1 MQHPK
6 LSFVVPVYN
15 IDRYLDECLGSLCG
29 QTYSNLEIICVD
41 DGSSDNSLDVLRTWE
56 QRDDRVKVFSQANKG
71 VSRAR
76 NEGMRRA
83 TGEYIGFVDGDDY
96 LDLDAAEKI
105 MEKILAHEADIVVYG
120 GRAFPETQWVTEVF
134 GPRDVVREGDGRL
147 MIFEERG
154 CIPSASNKVY
164 RRSLLEQNSLEFNES
179 LILGEDTSLQF
190 LIFPLAQRVVFMSN
204 RFYHYRFNREGS
216 AVTEEFKNKLPQLLK
231 HIGVFSYISSEWD
244 QRGYLAD
251 CKPQFLSCLSFIFND
266 FFGMTPA
273 EQIEFSKEFE
283 RAFLAFFS
291 RQDLLGDM
299 PRGVRYRYELFL
311 ALAQK
316 ASTHDSIW
324 TDMTAFRA
332 KDACLNIGR
341 KLLRRG

>member
-6 LSFVVPVYN
+6 LSFVVPAYN
-15 IDRYLDECLGSLCG
+15 IDRYLDECLESLCG

-41 DGSSDNSLDVLRTWE
+41 DGSSDNSLDVLRKWE
-56 QRDDRVKVFSQANKG
+56 QRDSRVKVISQTNKG

-76 NEGMRRA
+76 NEGMRQA
-83 TGEYIGFVDGDDY
+83 TGDYIGFVDGDDY
-96 LDLDAAEKI
+96 LDLDAAEK
-105 MEKILAHEADIVVYG
+105 MVEKILAHEADIVVYG

-134 GPRDVVREGDGRL
+134 GPRDVVREGDGRF

-164 RRSLLEQNSLEFNES
+164 RRSLLEQNDLEFNES

-231 HIGVFSYISSEWD
+231 HIDVFRYISNEWD

-251 CKPQFLSCLSFIFND
+251 CKPQFLDCISFIFSD
-266 FFGMTPA
+266 FS
-273 EQIEFSKEFE
+273 ELNSEE
-283 RAFLAFFS
+283 RLAFSAKFASAYAQHFS
-291 RQDLLGDM
+291 HSDLKGISS
-299 PRGVRYRYELFL
+299 GEARYRYELFL
-311 ALAQK
+311 DLASGKSARRAELLYSAHAALSGAYRRL
-316 ASTHDSIW
+316 
-324 TDMTAFRA
+324 RA
-332 KDACLNIGR
+332 IL
-341 KLLRRG
+341 